1 VEILASA
8 RDRAGVKPMVAALGC
23 VVGLVLAA
31 VGLQLVVN
39 RLDWTLYPLV
49 HDLRRVAF
57 LLWAGLLVWAALA
70 SASSA
75 VRRAGLPLGR
85 LLDPMPWPRAA
96 HRVWIALLALAAIAV
111 LLPAIFRPSPRGVSL
126 RAGQAWSSGAAEV
139 PARTVARFAFQAAPS
154 SQPERPLSVVLA
166 GWTYAPVPGPYH
178 FELTSYGDALL
189 EIDGYALLGF
199 GDHGARLKTP
209 WATDRS
215 GARRAMKHLPA
226 GFHRVRL
233 LYRQPDDRAHLA
245 LRWFAPYQTRPQEIP
260 PRYLLPD
267 GTSSGTLQWRARML
281 TAQRAG
287 IVVLVSL
294 LVVRL
299 VGLARRLACHAAPR
313 LARWVGQRP
322 GGMPTRA

>member
-1 VEILASA
+1 
-8 RDRAGVKPMVAALGC
+8 M
-23 VVGLVLAA
+23 
-31 VGLQLVVN
+31 
-39 RLDWTLYPLV
+39 
-49 HDLRRVAF
+49 
-57 LLWAGLLVWAALA
+57 WAALA

-75 VRRAGLPLGR
+75 VRRAGLPLGG

-96 HRVWIALLALAAIAV
+96 HRVWVALLALAAIAV

-126 RAGQAWSSGAAEV
+126 RAGQAWSSAAAEV
-139 PARTVARFAFQAAPS
+139 PARTVARFAFQAAQS
-154 SQPERPLSVVLA
+154 SRPERPLSVVLT

-178 FELTSYGDALL
+178 FELTSDGDALL

-199 GDHGARLKTP
+199 GDHGATLKTP

-233 LYRQPDDRAHLA
+233 LYRQPADRAHIA

-281 TAQRAG
+281 TAQRIG

-299 VGLARRLACHAAPR
+299 VGLARRLDRLRGAPAGA
-313 LARWVGQRP
+313 LGRP
-322 GGMPTRA
+322 ASRRDAYASLNAISSPLPTGTVTLMSPGWAFTRARKSSSSERWDTTLSATRRPPGTSRGTASSR